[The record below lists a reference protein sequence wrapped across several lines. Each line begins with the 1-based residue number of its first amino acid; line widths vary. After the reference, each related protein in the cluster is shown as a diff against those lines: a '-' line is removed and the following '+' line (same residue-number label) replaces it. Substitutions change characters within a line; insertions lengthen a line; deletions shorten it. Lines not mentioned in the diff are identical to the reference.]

1 MESHT
6 DDCAGCSLGRRSFLK
21 DMAVAAAALA
31 AIGSTAEAMSVD
43 FISALAERGRD
54 VSYPIPAKD
63 GVSIDKD
70 KEVVLARNG
79 ANVFAF
85 VLSCP
90 HQNTALRW
98 NAKDKKFQ
106 CPKHKSQYTPDG
118 VFIDGRATR
127 SMDRFEV
134 RKEGNNILVNMD
146 KVYEEDS
153 DPKEWKAAFVTI

>member
-1 MESHT
+1 MEPHT
-6 DDCAGCSLGRRSFLK
+6 DNCAGCTLGRRSFLR

-31 AIGSTAEAMSVD
+31 AIGSRVDAMSVD
-43 FISALAERGRD
+43 FISALAMRGRD
-54 VSYPIPAKD
+54 VSYPIPAND

-70 KEVVLARNG
+70 KEVIVARIG
-79 ANVFAF
+79 LNVFAF
-85 VLSCP
+85 MLSCP

-106 CPKHKSQYTPDG
+106 CPKHKSQYTPEG

-127 SMDRFEV
+127 SLDRFAV
-134 RKEGNNILVNMD
+134 RKEGNTLIVNLD

-153 DPKEWKAAFVTI
+153 DPKEWKTAFVTM

>member
-6 DDCAGCSLGRRSFLK
+6 DDCAGCTLGRRAFLR

-31 AIGSTAEAMSVD
+31 AIGSTADAMSVR
-43 FISALAERGRD
+43 FISALGVNGRD
-54 VSYPIPAKD
+54 VSYPIPTTD
-63 GVSIDKD
+63 GVNIDKD
-70 KEVVLARNG
+70 KEVIVARHG

-85 VLSCP
+85 MLSCP

-106 CPKHKSQYTPDG
+106 CPKHKSQYTPEG

-127 SMDRFEV
+127 SMDRFAV
-134 RKEGNNILVNMD
+134 KKEGNNLIVNLD

-153 DPKEWKAAFVTI
+153 DPKEWKTAFITV